1 MKNKKKLLI
10 ALLIVVVIII
20 AVVVGIIVN
29 MNSNKEEEPKEEK
42 TIQNTNEE
50 VIQDSTYADL
60 GIQNIRLEVTD
71 DLSVFYADVVNN
83 TQEVKNIEEFGILL
97 KDADGNEVVTLL
109 AYLGEPLNPGES
121 REIIASVDMPLTN
134 DDVAS
139 AEYVEYTEE

>member
-1 MKNKKKLLI
+1 M

-29 MNSNKEEEPKEEK
+29 MNSNKEEPKEEK
-42 TIQNTNEE
+42 TIQNTNKE

-60 GIQNIRLEVTD
+60 GIQNIRLEVTG

>member
-1 MKNKKKLLI
+1 MKNKKKLLM

-29 MNSNKEEEPKEEK
+29 MNSNKEEPKEEK
-42 TIQNTNEE
+42 TIQNTNKE

-60 GIQNIRLEVTD
+60 GIQNIRLEVTG